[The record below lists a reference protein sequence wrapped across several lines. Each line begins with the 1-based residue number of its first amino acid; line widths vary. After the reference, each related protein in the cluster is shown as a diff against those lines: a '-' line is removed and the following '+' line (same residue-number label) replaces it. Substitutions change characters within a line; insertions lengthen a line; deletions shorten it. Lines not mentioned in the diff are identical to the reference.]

1 MDLFFRILNLSE
13 VEMNRKRWLVLGIVS
28 GLCVMFFGE
37 TLIRKIL
44 GEIDKYKA
52 GRDVIGMS
60 GFKNENYEN

>member
-1 MDLFFRILNLSE
+1 
-13 VEMNRKRWLVLGIVS
+13 MNRKRWLVLGIVS
-28 GLCVMFFGE
+28 GLCVMFFWGNFFGE